1 MALTY
6 EWKLTGLKKQ
16 DTADLTDL
24 VIGTRWELKGTNE
37 DGVFGTFSGATPLD
51 IPDADEPGYIAYE
64 DLTETQVLGWI
75 QDIVSGSAATNYM
88 DHITEQIENRKKIL
102 ATEENNRALLV
113 AIPDI
118 LFKANRE
125 GVFTDF
131 RASSEANEQAFQRFI
146 KTDKIKGKKPIK
158 KE

>member
-16 DTADLTDL
+16 DTADLNDL

-51 IPDADEPGYIAYE
+51 IPDADEPGYIAYA

-88 DHITEQIENRKKIL
+88 DHITEQIEKQITDKTYTL
-102 ATEENNRALLV
+102 LEVQENDL
-113 AIPDI
+113 PWS
-118 LFKANRE
+118 E
-125 GVFTDF
+125 TSG
-131 RASSEANEQAFQRFI
+131 SSEVTPEAPVDPAPE
-146 KTDKIKGKKPIK
+146 GG
-158 KE
+158 E

>member
-51 IPDADEPGYIAYE
+51 IPDADEPGYIAYA
-64 DLTETQVLGWI
+64 DLTETQVLGWVKN
-75 QDIVSGSAATNYM
+75 IVSESAATQYM
-88 DHITEQIENRKKIL
+88 DHINEQIEKQISEKTYTL
-102 ATEENNRALLV
+102 LEVQENDL
-113 AIPDI
+113 PWSSTS
-118 LFKANRE
+118 
-125 GVFTDF
+125 G
-131 RASSEANEQAFQRFI
+131 SSEVASEAP
-146 KTDKIKGKKPIK
+146 TEPDAG
-158 KE
+158 E